1 MVADGIHRPLLV
13 LDAEIDLAGILIAGN
28 AADELAEAYP
38 LFIEASTLS
47 TRMEA
52 RSPLSE

>member
-38 LFIEASTLS
+38 LPFH
-47 TRMEA
+47 
-52 RSPLSE
+52 